1 VQRVFQSREAL
12 EKWLE
17 ARRSKLVIRSLTHPI
32 LNESRA
38 ALNRAIAHGHAQRED
53 ERCVKTRERRSRF
66 SSKQSC
72 SASCSISRLNDYANY
87 ARKTTQ
93 DDSQQSRTMPV
104 LQAKAT
110 LKELEEALRQAL
122 HRTRS
127 KRLRMKLQAV
137 SSTQSVVCK

>member
-1 VQRVFQSREAL
+1 M
-12 EKWLE
+12 
-17 ARRSKLVIRSLTHPI
+17 IRSLTHPI
-32 LNESRA
+32 LNESQA

-53 ERCVKTRERRSRF
+53 ERCVRNARETLHVF
-66 SSKQSC
+66 IEAIMQCKLFDLTLE
-72 SASCSISRLNDYANY
+72 RL
-87 ARKTTQ
+87 RKLRTQ
-93 DDSQQSRTMPV
+93 DDSQQSRTMQV